1 MKTKLL
7 EQLNYF
13 TKAHEELDKKIK
25 LGYSNYLSD
34 RGLIKIKQERTMISN
49 HINYL
54 KQQLKGT
61 Q

>member
-13 TKAHEELDKKIK
+13 IKAHEELDKKIK

-34 RGLIKIKQERTMISN
+34 RGLKTRTN
-49 HINYL
+49 DD
-54 KQQLKGT
+54 
-61 Q
+61 

>member
-13 TKAHEELDKKIK
+13 TKAHEELDKNIK

-34 RGLIKIKQERTMISN
+34 QGLIKIKQERTLISN

-54 KQQLKGT
+54 NQQLKGT

>member
-13 TKAHEELDKKIK
+13 TKAHEELDKNIK

-34 RGLIKIKQERTMISN
+34 RGLIKIKQERLMISN

-54 KQQLKGT
+54 KQQLQGT